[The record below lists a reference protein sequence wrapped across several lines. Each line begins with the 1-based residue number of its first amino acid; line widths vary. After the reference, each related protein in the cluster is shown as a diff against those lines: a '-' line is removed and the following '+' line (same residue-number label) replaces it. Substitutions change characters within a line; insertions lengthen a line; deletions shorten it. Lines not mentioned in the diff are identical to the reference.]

1 MLNEVITKQEKTLIE
16 TIRRIG
22 KSVPFG
28 EVVFTF
34 HFQDSVPVLISMEH
48 KKETIKL

>member
-1 MLNEVITKQEKTLIE
+1 MDEVLTKQEKTLIE

-28 EVVFTF
+28 EVGFTF
-34 HFQDSVPVLISMEH
+34 LFQDGVPVLISIER
-48 KKETIKL
+48 KKETVKL